1 MADLDALETFTRA
14 VRTGSFAAAARVLGI
29 TPAMVGR
36 RIQGLEQRYGARLIE
51 RTGSP
56 IVRLNHAVAVGMAEG
71 PAAGLA
77 LVDALMMEGELASY
91 HYAPSVRG
99 DLLEKLGRAAEARL
113 SRYRFAHS

>member
-1 MADLDALETFTRA
+1 MARL
-14 VRTGSFAAAARVLGI
+14 
-29 TPAMVGR
+29 
-36 RIQGLEQRYGARLIE
+36 YARLID

-77 LVDALMMEGELASY
+77 LVDALMTEGELASY

-99 DLLEKLGRAAEARL
+99 DLLEKLGRAAEARAEFDRAAGL
-113 SRYRFAHS
+113 TRNARERDLLAARARACATATAGPPRPVRRAD